1 MKPQILEGTD
11 VSRILSIAITL
22 IFLSLLA
29 HAQTPNNYQ
38 TYHNARFNY
47 SISYPSDLLIPQGE
61 AENGDG
67 QKFLTRDGKVEML
80 VYGSNNALEKT
91 LRAAYQEETGRRQN
105 RTVTYQVLKTDW
117 FVVSG
122 TENDKV
128 FFEKTMLHSGV
139 FKTFRIEYDKGV
151 KNTWDPIT
159 AKIARSFKG

>member
-1 MKPQILEGTD
+1 MVRTLFI
-11 VSRILSIAITL
+11 ITTL
-22 IFLSLLA
+22 VFLLA
-29 HAQTPNNYQ
+29 QTNYE
-38 TYHNARFNY
+38 TYHNARFAY

-91 LRAAYQEETGRRQN
+91 LRGLYQEKVSKADN
-105 RTVTYQVLKTDW
+105 RTITYQVLKGDW

-122 TENDKV
+122 TENNKV
-128 FFEKTMLHSGV
+128 FYEKTMLHNGA
-139 FKTFRIEYDKGV
+139 FKTFRIVYDKAV
-151 KNTWDPIT
+151 KDTWDPIT